1 MKLIYNI
8 FNYLENKCYNIK
20 MYGDKDQF
28 FPEESELD
36 DDHIKILESIHD
48 LAEKIDV
55 KKVEFRIFKNELE
68 KSIIRFTHKDG
79 ESMSIKIIKEK
90 KLYYFQIEQFIS
102 VNKEKRTQY
111 STSIMIR
118 RNQKAIELYNK
129 IITTIAERLDQTIIE
144 TIKSYTVDSIVQ

>member
-1 MKLIYNI
+1 
-8 FNYLENKCYNIK
+8 

-36 DDHIKILESIHD
+36 DDHVKILESIHD

-55 KKVEFRIFKNELE
+55 KKVEFKIFKNELE

-111 STSIMIR
+111 STLIMIR

-129 IITTIAERLDQTIIE
+129 IVTTIAERLDQTIIE